1 MQLPLPFDV
10 LFLAN
15 HLSLSESRGTS
26 AHLVKIFDF
35 DGHEIS
41 RLEPYSSFLQ
51 GHKGTAIAT
60 TAFHPHQM
68 VVGCAARGD
77 YHLNFFECGS
87 DKVGPV

>member
-1 MQLPLPFDV
+1 VFAV
-10 LFLAN
+10 
-15 HLSLSESRGTS
+15 GTS